1 MIFMIFCFLMHWT
14 KINLSMKKGWELPI
28 CTQGERRMMCYVMTL
43 LSLSGWPPWMRILSS
58 DGTTGIPAWL
68 FPARFPARFRSGS
81 SIKRSSSLPVMEEL
95 LELLA
100 ERVREKSQLITL
112 KLHDISIT
120 IMNILK
126 EGIFDE
132 RESMCSST
140 FSKILYVTWCECIK
154 R

>member
-1 MIFMIFCFLMHWT
+1 
-14 KINLSMKKGWELPI
+14 
-28 CTQGERRMMCYVMTL
+28 
-43 LSLSGWPPWMRILSS
+43 
-58 DGTTGIPAWL
+58 
-68 FPARFPARFRSGS
+68 
-81 SIKRSSSLPVMEEL
+81 MEEL

-112 KLHDISIT
+112 NRHDISIT

-140 FSKILYVTWCECIK
+140 FSKILYVTWCECMK